1 MNAIDRRREAFI
13 DEMFMYA
20 MLVVVIGIAALFFMW
35 DHGRT
40 ASANARNGCE
50 TAGQWV
56 VCDGVRLKASEVE
69 GVVSME
75 QNTVKQ
81 YVVKVRV
88 DGGIVEVMVG
98 VGRIDEALKLLD
110 GAR

>member
-56 VCDGVRLKASEVE
+56 VLLVSFSDFLGISLQDASSPE
-69 GVVSME
+69 
-75 QNTVKQ
+75 KQ
-81 YVVKVRV
+81 SSSNGNRM
-88 DGGIVEVMVG
+88 G
-98 VGRIDEALKLLD
+98 
-110 GAR
+110 

>member
-1 MNAIDRRREAFI
+1 
-13 DEMFMYA
+13 
-20 MLVVVIGIAALFFMW
+20 
-35 DHGRT
+35 
-40 ASANARNGCE
+40 
-50 TAGQWV
+50 
-56 VCDGVRLKASEVE
+56 
-69 GVVSME
+69 ME